1 MTRFLSVLALVL
13 TGLSASAY
21 AADDYCGYGHET
33 AILLIDRT
41 TQFDSVDRTVFLDA
55 LGSLIDQLG
64 PGDRLAAF
72 TMTGAYTDS
81 RKLFDQC
88 KPGCPDAS
96 FFASLMSSCSA
107 TLARSQLMGFTRSL
121 AIILADLLRKPE
133 QNPQS
138 DLFRTVAEVTDDF
151 ATRADG
157 AQPIGNVVI
166 FSDLLENSDVLPE
179 RDLRTMP
186 VSRVL
191 ARLRASD
198 IEPELR
204 GATVQVYGFGRD
216 DSPRRRPLPP
226 GQRQRVAEI
235 WDDWFK
241 GGGAANVEIGFR

>member
-1 MTRFLSVLALVL
+1 MIRFLFALALAVA
-13 TGLSASAY
+13 GLSSSAH
-21 AADDYCGYGHET
+21 AADDYCSYGRET
-33 AILLIDRT
+33 AVLLIDRT
-41 TQFDSVDRTVFLDA
+41 TQFDSVDRSVFLDA

-88 KPGCPDAS
+88 KPGCPDSS

-107 TLARSQLMGFTRSL
+107 TLARSELMGFTRSL
-121 AIILADLLRKPE
+121 AIILAGLLRKPE

-138 DLFRTVAEVTDDF
+138 DLFRTVAEVTHDF
-151 ATRADG
+151 ATGEDG
-157 AQPIGNVVI
+157 AKPIRHVVM

-179 RDLRTMP
+179 RELRSMS

-191 ARLRASD
+191 ALLQASQ
-198 IEPELR
+198 IEPDVS

-226 GQRQRVAEI
+226 SQRQRVAEI
-235 WDDWFK
+235 WDRWFRA
-241 GGGAANVEIGFR
+241 GGAADVEIGFR